1 MNSGLDHFVV
11 GTINTC
17 IYFHAVRLK
26 TMATFTR
33 KEIAEGIERLGQ
45 LAVES
50 GIKIE
55 LILVGG
61 ALMVLRFR
69 ARESTRDV
77 DVAIVAPAEVQKVR
91 ELARAVATEHSW
103 PEDWLNDGA
112 KGYLIGLSS
121 GPIVLSAPGIEVR
134 SPDTAQLLAMK
145 LSAWRDDVDINDA
158 ARLLEEIEGGRDE
171 IWREVERY
179 LIPGNELKAQYA
191 YADLW
196 EAQRGK
202 N

>member
-1 MNSGLDHFVV
+1 
-11 GTINTC
+11 
-17 IYFHAVRLK
+17 
-26 TMATFTR
+26 MATFTR

-55 LILVGG
+55 LILIGG

-77 DVAIVAPAEVQKVR
+77 DVAILAPADAQKVR
-91 ELARAVATEHSW
+91 ELARRVAEEHGW
-103 PEDWLNDGA
+103 PGDWLNDGA
-112 KGYLIGLSS
+112 KGYLIGVSS
-121 GPIVLSAPGIEVR
+121 GPVVLSAPGIEVR

-145 LSAWRDDVDINDA
+145 LSAWRDDVDIDDA
-158 ARLLEEIEGGRDE
+158 SRLLEEMKGGRDE
-171 IWREVERY
+171 IWREVAPY
-179 LIPGNELKAQYA
+179 LIPGNELKARYA
-191 YADLW
+191 FNDLW
-196 EAQRGK
+196 EARRGK

>member
-1 MNSGLDHFVV
+1 
-11 GTINTC
+11 
-17 IYFHAVRLK
+17 
-26 TMATFTR
+26 MATFTR

-45 LAVES
+45 LAVET

-55 LILVGG
+55 LVLVGG
-61 ALMVLRFR
+61 ALMVLRFH
-69 ARESTRDV
+69 ARESTRDD
-77 DVAIVAPAEVQKVR
+77 DVAILAPTDAQKVR
-91 ELARAVATEHSW
+91 ALARRVAEEHGW

-112 KGYLIGLSS
+112 KGYLIGPSS
-121 GPIVLSAPGIEVR
+121 GPVVLSAPGIEVR
-134 SPDTAQLLAMK
+134 SPETVQLLAMK
-145 LSAWRDDVDINDA
+145 LSAWRDDIDIDDA
-158 ARLLEEIEGGRDE
+158 SRLLEEITGGRDE

-196 EAQRGK
+196 ELQHGK

>member
-1 MNSGLDHFVV
+1 
-11 GTINTC
+11 
-17 IYFHAVRLK
+17 
-26 TMATFTR
+26 MATFTR

-50 GIKIE
+50 GIEIE

-77 DVAIVAPAEVQKVR
+77 DVAILAPAEVHKVR
-91 ELARAVATEHSW
+91 ELARRVGEEHGW
-103 PEDWLNDGA
+103 PDDWLNDGA
-112 KGYLIGLSS
+112 KGYLIELSS
-121 GPIVLSAPGIEVR
+121 GPVVLSSPGIEVR
-134 SPDTAQLLAMK
+134 SPATAQLLAMK
-145 LSAWRDDVDINDA
+145 LSAWRDDVDITDA
-158 ARLLEEIEGGRDE
+158 SRLLEEMKGGRDE
-171 IWREVERY
+171 IWREVEPY
-179 LIPGNELKAQYA
+179 LIPGNELKARYA

-196 EAQRGK
+196 EARRDK

>member
-1 MNSGLDHFVV
+1 
-11 GTINTC
+11 
-17 IYFHAVRLK
+17 
-26 TMATFTR
+26 MATFTR

-50 GIKIE
+50 GIKVE
-55 LILVGG
+55 LILIGG

-77 DVAIVAPAEVQKVR
+77 DVAILAPTDAQKVR
-91 ELARAVATEHSW
+91 ELARRVGEENGW
-103 PEDWLNDGA
+103 PDDWLNDGA

-121 GPIVLSAPGIEVR
+121 GPVVLSAPGIEVR

-145 LSAWRDDVDINDA
+145 LSAWRDDVDIADA
-158 ARLLEEIEGGRDE
+158 SRLLEEIDGDRAE
-171 IWREVERY
+171 IWQEVERY
-179 LIPGNELKAQYA
+179 LIPGDELKAQYA

-196 EAQRGK
+196 ELKRGK

>member
-1 MNSGLDHFVV
+1 MNSGLSL
-11 GTINTC
+11 NSLLE
-17 IYFHAVRLK
+17 RLIPAYTSL
-26 TMATFTR
+26 TMAVFTR

-55 LILVGG
+55 LVLVGG

-77 DVAIVAPAEVQKVR
+77 DVAILAPADGQKVR
-91 ELARAVATEHSW
+91 VLARRVAEEHGW

-121 GPIVLSAPGIEVR
+121 GPVVLSAPGIEVR

-145 LSAWRDDVDINDA
+145 LSAWRDDIDIDDA
-158 ARLLEEIEGGRDE
+158 SRLLEEIEGGRDE
-171 IWREVERY
+171 IWRKVERY

-196 EAQRGK
+196 ELQRGT